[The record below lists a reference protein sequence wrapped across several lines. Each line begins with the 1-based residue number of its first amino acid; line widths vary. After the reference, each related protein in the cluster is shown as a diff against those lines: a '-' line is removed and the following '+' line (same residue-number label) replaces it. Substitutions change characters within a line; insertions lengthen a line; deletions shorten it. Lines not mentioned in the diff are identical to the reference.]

1 MDTKTTISKFF
12 ISGLHCPSCEILI
25 EKKLIKLDGVEM
37 VDVSIS
43 KNQLTIEHH
52 SSKKIS
58 PSYFNKLF
66 HSDGYR
72 FSKTPFEKHSQDPQN
87 CPTDQTRPNY
97 LSALLIALFI
107 GTAFLLLNK
116 TGFTS
121 LVSVNSSSSLP
132 IFILFGILAGFSTC
146 AALTGGIILSLS
158 QQWLS
163 QYSQNS
169 SNLSKLQPHLMF
181 NLGRVLGY
189 GLFGFILGLLGNYFT
204 LSPVF
209 TAALVI
215 LVSFVMATTGLQML
229 GVKALSGIQFSLPK
243 SLTSRLSDEANF
255 SGRFGPL
262 IMGALTFFLPC
273 GFTIT
278 AQALALNSGNPISGA
293 LIMSFFAIGTIPG
306 LLSIGFS
313 SVKFGGHPATSKQF
327 STIAGILVL
336 LFSAYNVNSQMA
348 VLGYPGLEN
357 ILPGVLASTTSK
369 KDVVNNAS
377 LPPIV
382 NGVQILKME
391 ASARG
396 YFPANLTVRAGVPVR
411 WEITDT
417 GTSGCTN
424 AIISRALFTGQID
437 LTPGQTSIKEFT
449 ISEPGNYRF
458 SCWMGM
464 VTGTIQAVDENGNA
478 PAADLS
484 STDNQQSGGCGCGSS
499 TGTCGGI

>member
-1 MDTKTTISKFF
+1 MDTNTTISKFF
-12 ISGLHCPSCEILI
+12 INGLHCPSCEILI

-37 VDVSIS
+37 VDVSLA
-43 KNQLTIEHH
+43 KNQLTVEHH
-52 SSKKIS
+52 PSQKIT
-58 PSYFNKLF
+58 PSFLNNLF
-66 HSDGYR
+66 KDEIYR
-72 FSKTPFEKHSQDPQN
+72 FSTLPFKNSVKSSDS
-87 CPTDQTRPNY
+87 CPVDQTRPNY

-121 LVSVNSSSSLP
+121 LVSVNSNSSLP
-132 IFILFGILAGFSTC
+132 VFMFFGVLAGFSTC

-163 QYSQNS
+163 RYSQNS

-215 LVSFVMATTGLQML
+215 LVSFIMAVTGLQML

-243 SLTSRLSDEANF
+243 SLTGRLSDETNF

-278 AQALALNSGNPISGA
+278 AQALALSSGNPISGA
-293 LIMSFFAIGTIPG
+293 LIMSFFALGTIPG

-313 SVKFGGHPATSKQF
+313 SVKFGGHPSTSKQF
-327 STIAGILVL
+327 SLIAGILIL
-336 LFSAYNVNSQMA
+336 LFSVYNINSQMA

-369 KDVVNNAS
+369 KDTINNAG

-391 ASARG
+391 ANARG

-437 LTPGQTSIKEFT
+437 LTPGQTSVKDFT
-449 ISEPGNYRF
+449 VSQPGNYRF

-478 PAADLS
+478 PPADLS
-484 STDNQQSGGCGCGSS
+484 STDNQKVGGCGCG
-499 TGTCGGI
+499 GN